1 MKRLGRGLGAILE
14 DAEAGYLKDLPDSG
28 VNEINVIDII
38 PNPYQ
43 PRREFSEESIDELAQ
58 SIKKHGLLQPVVVIK
73 EGDKYILVAGE
84 RRLRAT
90 KKLGKSKIK
99 AIVAPYS
106 KKDLR
111 EYALIENI
119 QRENLNPLEIAY
131 SLEALIKEHG
141 YTHEELAKNIGK
153 SRSYVT
159 NLLRILNMPEVVKEA
174 LRENKITLG
183 HAKVMSGLGEDEIE
197 KVVDKIVQ
205 NSWNVRDTEK
215 YLKSLKQ
222 KETTKNDNE
231 ELNEELIEI
240 AYTLKKMGLKTEIG
254 KDYIKLKLRNE
265 TDFENLKKL
274 LGNIN

>member
-1 MKRLGRGLGAILE
+1 LHS
-14 DAEAGYLKDLPDSG
+14 P
-28 VNEINVIDII
+28 
-38 PNPYQ
+38 
-43 PRREFSEESIDELAQ
+43 
-58 SIKKHGLLQPVVVIK
+58 IKKHGLLQPVVVIK

-174 LRENKITLG
+174 LRDNKITLG

-222 KETTKNDNE
+222 KETYKNDNE

-265 TDFENLKKL
+265 TDFETDFENLKKL

>member
-1 MKRLGRGLGAILE
+1 
-14 DAEAGYLKDLPDSG
+14 
-28 VNEINVIDII
+28 
-38 PNPYQ
+38 
-43 PRREFSEESIDELAQ
+43 
-58 SIKKHGLLQPVVVIK
+58 
-73 EGDKYILVAGE
+73 
-84 RRLRAT
+84 
-90 KKLGKSKIK
+90 
-99 AIVAPYS
+99 
-106 KKDLR
+106 
-111 EYALIENI
+111 
-119 QRENLNPLEIAY
+119 
-131 SLEALIKEHG
+131 
-141 YTHEELAKNIGK
+141 
-153 SRSYVT
+153 
-159 NLLRILNMPEVVKEA
+159 MPEVVKEA